1 VDHDESE
8 TPLDDS
14 LRDALA
20 ELEDYID
27 GVPVER
33 LPELVL
39 PFASRWVLPDVGL
52 DLPRLRE
59 EADTLVQASPLSDRI
74 VSGYVDHV
82 AYWVSQRMLVDVENQ
97 PQPALAA
104 TQLDAARTLLAERA
118 ALVSDEGFP
127 RIAAGIQRALDE
139 SSGGKPP
146 DDRVWSALA
155 LRIAESVLP

>member
-1 VDHDESE
+1 
-8 TPLDDS
+8 
-14 LRDALA
+14 
-20 ELEDYID
+20 
-27 GVPVER
+27 
-33 LPELVL
+33 
-39 PFASRWVLPDVGL
+39 
-52 DLPRLRE
+52 
-59 EADTLVQASPLSDRI
+59 
-74 VSGYVDHV
+74 
-82 AYWVSQRMLVDVENQ
+82 MLVDVENQ